1 MTKNY
6 LQLEF
11 GSGLFFDYSK
21 DEKQG
26 YEKHTSTKG
35 NVSYRKYYKDGVS
48 GVLESVSIYE
58 GKFGNQISMNIKN
71 GDDVYYVPIDIAD
84 QKGNVDTYAESLI
97 KFLPQLEKGMNVSV
111 RGYNFTPEGEKYAK
125 IGVSI
130 SVDGEKLK
138 SQMTNAYINK
148 EGTLVNGDIPALTWK
163 KDALGKNKPT
173 AVSQEAKN
181 DYLLEV
187 LKVQTDRLKWLQ
199 GESTKTPTAQPA
211 PKANTPTNVETKLP
225 TMSASE
231 AFEAIPSG
239 EISKNDFDPLPF

>member
-11 GSGLFFDYSK
+11 GRGLFFDYSK
-21 DEKQG
+21 EEKQG
-26 YEKHTSTKG
+26 YEKHVSTKG
-35 NVSYRKYYKDGVS
+35 NTSYRKYYKDGIS
-48 GVLESVSIYE
+48 GILESVSIYE

-71 GDDVYYVPIDIAD
+71 GDDIYYVPVDITD

-111 RGYNFTPEGEKYAK
+111 RGYNFTPEGDKYAK
-125 IGVSI
+125 IGISI
-130 SVDGEKLK
+130 SVNGEKIK
-138 SQMTNAYINK
+138 PEMTNSYVNK
-148 EGTLVNGDIPALTWK
+148 EGVLIEGDIPPLTWK

-187 LKVQTDRLKWLQ
+187 LKVQTDRLKWVQ
-199 GESTKTPTAQPA
+199 GESTQETTKQEAPKNAVPTA
-211 PKANTPTNVETKLP
+211 TP
-225 TMSASE
+225 SE
-231 AFEAIPSG
+231 AFEPAPTQTAT
-239 EISKNDFDPLPF
+239 KPKDDLPF

>member
-21 DEKQG
+21 EEKQG
-26 YEKHTSTKG
+26 YDKHTSTKG
-35 NVSYRKYYKDGVS
+35 NVSYRKYYKDGIS
-48 GVLESVSIYE
+48 GILESVSIYE

-71 GDDVYYVPIDIAD
+71 GDDVYYVPVDIAD

-97 KFLPQLEKGMNVSV
+97 KFLPQLQKGMTVTV
-111 RGYNFTPEGEKYAK
+111 KGYNFTPEGDKYAK
-125 IGVSI
+125 IGISI
-130 SVDGEKLK
+130 SVNGEKIK
-138 SQMTNAYINK
+138 SEMTNAYMNK
-148 EGTLVNGDIPALTWK
+148 EGVLVEGDIPALTWK

-187 LKVQTDRLKWLQ
+187 LKVQTDRLKWVQ
-199 GESTKTPTAQPA
+199 GESSTTPA
-211 PKANTPTNVETKLP
+211 PQQK
-225 TMSASE
+225 SE
-231 AFEAIPSG
+231 APKIPVATPAQAFEPATNYK
-239 EISKNDFDPLPF
+239 EEEHDDLPF

>member
-26 YEKHTSTKG
+26 YDKHTSTKG

-48 GVLESVSIYE
+48 GILESASIYE
-58 GKFGNQISMNIKN
+58 GKFGNQISLNIKN
-71 GDDVYYVPIDIAD
+71 GDDVYYVPVDIAD

-97 KFLPQLEKGMNVSV
+97 KFLPQLEKGINFTIK
-111 RGYNFTPEGEKYAK
+111 GYNFTPEGDKYSK
-125 IGVSI
+125 IGISI
-130 SVDGEKLK
+130 SIDGTKVK
-138 SQMTNAYINK
+138 SEMTNAYVNK
-148 EGTLVNGDIPALTWK
+148 EGVLVEGNIPALTWK

-187 LKVQTDRLKWLQ
+187 LKVQTDRLKWVQ
-199 GESTKTPTAQPA
+199 GEASTATPSSPKPAPTASPA
-211 PKANTPTNVETKLP
+211 QAFEPATNVKTEDYT
-225 TMSASE
+225 
-231 AFEAIPSG
+231 
-239 EISKNDFDPLPF
+239 DLPF